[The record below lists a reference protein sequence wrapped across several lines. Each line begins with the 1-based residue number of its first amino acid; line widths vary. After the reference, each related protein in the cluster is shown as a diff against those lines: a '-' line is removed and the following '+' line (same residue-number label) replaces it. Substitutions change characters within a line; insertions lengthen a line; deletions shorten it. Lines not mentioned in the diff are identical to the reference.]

1 MPNNHP
7 ELRLSYL
14 VSRQYLCNIYAISMQ
29 YLGNIYAVIGVRRG
43 MNQLFSGF
51 CPKISLYLRKL
62 MDLVL
67 YFSSLFFLARSCRI
81 WLGFRTKSNSFLLCA
96 PIYCLAASCLP
107 AYCLP
112 CSCPP
117 CTCSGFL
124 GPMLMKSLQ
133 LARRSVLPPFSS
145 SLKL

>member
-1 MPNNHP
+1 M
-7 ELRLSYL
+7 
-14 VSRQYLCNIYAISMQ
+14 QYLCNIYAISRQ
-29 YLGNIYAVIGVRRG
+29 HLGNIYAVIGVRRG

-51 CPKISLYLRKL
+51 YPKISLYLRKL

-112 CSCPP
+112 CSCLPAYCLPCSCPP
-117 CTCSGFL
+117 YTCSGFL